1 VVVAQGFVSSTFDWR
16 IGILDRRPIYAARYH
31 MARGHWQIQKSGD
44 NDKRRYGKVEAVALS
59 EAPAEAVS
67 VAVRAADFIGDS
79 LYGVDVKDVDG
90 RYLVV
95 EINDNP
101 SIEAGYEDAILR
113 DELYTIIMQSFVD
126 RLDRQSLGTAPR

>member
-1 VVVAQGFVSSTFDWR
+1 
-16 IGILDRRPIYAARYH
+16 